1 VHALLRASACSQPTI
16 TSRHER
22 AQAEIVLRVQQCN
35 NANFM
40 FLFPEHPMHRYFHHL
55 VDRYRKAAALIPEA
69 ACTLQTDALHM
80 ARHTMAD
87 PATKGA
93 QLSERDEMLMRRLAE
108 CVARHG
114 AAFEAM
120 ALQRHGDSGRFLFV
134 DAFHR
139 HHLRYRRRRRAARR
153 ALAEVSTAATGA
165 LERKIMTADSVP
177 PVGFALNGNAAARK
191 RAKLSAIGNSSTPQR
206 T

>member
-1 VHALLRASACSQPTI
+1 MPSCARQQARSPPHEPTAS
-16 TSRHER
+16 ER
-22 AQAEIVLRVQQCN
+22 TQAEIVLRVQQCN

-55 VDRYRKAAALIPEA
+55 VDQYSKANAAALIPEA

-80 ARHTMAD
+80 VRHTMAD

-108 CVARHG
+108 CTARHG

-120 ALQRHGDSGRFLFV
+120 ALQKHGDSGRFLFV

-139 HHLRYRRRRRAARR
+139 HHLRYRQQRRAARR
-153 ALAEVSTAATGA
+153 ALAEVSMAATGA

-177 PVGFALNGNAAARK
+177 PVGFALNGIAAARK
-191 RAKLSAIGNSSTPQR
+191 RAKLSA
-206 T
+206 